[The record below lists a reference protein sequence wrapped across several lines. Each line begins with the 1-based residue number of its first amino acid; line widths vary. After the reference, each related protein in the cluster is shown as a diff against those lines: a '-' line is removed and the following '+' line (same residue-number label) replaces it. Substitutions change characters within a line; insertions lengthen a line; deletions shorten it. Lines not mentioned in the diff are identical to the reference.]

1 MSMVIR
7 INEYKNRY
15 EVGFCLH
22 SGLFEVFDSFDLTIE
37 GKLAAINLCSK
48 LNGGQ

>member
-1 MSMVIR
+1 MSWVIKV
-7 INEYKNRY
+7 IGEEYC
-15 EVGFCLH
+15 VGFYTPQGH
-22 SGLFEVFDSFDLTIE
+22 FSTFNSFDFTIE

>member
-1 MSMVIR
+1 MSWVIKEELGSYMVG
-7 INEYKNRY
+7 YYVANRFY
-15 EVGFCLH
+15 A
-22 SGLFEVFDSFDLTIE
+22 FDSFDLTIE

>member
-1 MSMVIR
+1 MSWVIKQR
-7 INEYKNRY
+7 AEGY
-15 EVGFCLH
+15 EVGYYNPQGYFIT
-22 SGLFEVFDSFDLTIE
+22 FDIFDLTIE